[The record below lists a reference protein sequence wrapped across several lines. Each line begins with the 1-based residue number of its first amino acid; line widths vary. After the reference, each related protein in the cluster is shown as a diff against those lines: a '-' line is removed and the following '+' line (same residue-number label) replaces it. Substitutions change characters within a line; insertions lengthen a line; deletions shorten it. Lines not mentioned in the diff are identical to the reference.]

1 MHILVMYWRLIK
13 GLFNKSK
20 HLFLEIGSKCK
31 RMPMCHSGAKC
42 LVAALTQNL
51 APNGTLAVIQDSHCY
66 KY

>member
-31 RMPMCHSGAKC
+31 RMPMCHSGAKMPSC
-42 LVAALTQNL
+42 SINAK
-51 APNGTLAVIQDSHCY
+51 PGTKWNFGCDTRFPLL
-66 KY
+66 